1 METLDDSVDNDDG
14 ADNDN
19 GADNDDGVDNARFS
33 WLSIYVHKLGVK

>member
-14 ADNDN
+14 ADNDDFVN
-19 GADNDDGVDNARFS
+19 NACFS